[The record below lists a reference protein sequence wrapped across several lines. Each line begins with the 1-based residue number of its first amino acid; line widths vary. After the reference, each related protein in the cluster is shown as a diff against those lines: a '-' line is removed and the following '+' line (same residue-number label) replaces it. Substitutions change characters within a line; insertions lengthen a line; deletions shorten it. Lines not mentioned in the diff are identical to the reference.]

1 MTYHVPLQHS
11 KDFTKALKNARVVAE
26 NIKKSLNDIVHPKTP
41 VNVFPFSFFYVFYEQ
56 YLTIWRDS
64 IINIV
69 AALLAIFLVTFVFLS
84 FNVIAALVI
93 VFTIISIVIHMLG
106 VMYLA
111 NISLNAVSLVNLVMV
126 CTSDLRIYYAYLN
139 ISQCSALAF
148 PLSSVLTLLEQ

>member
-11 KDFTKALKNARVVAE
+11 KDFTKALKNARVVAD